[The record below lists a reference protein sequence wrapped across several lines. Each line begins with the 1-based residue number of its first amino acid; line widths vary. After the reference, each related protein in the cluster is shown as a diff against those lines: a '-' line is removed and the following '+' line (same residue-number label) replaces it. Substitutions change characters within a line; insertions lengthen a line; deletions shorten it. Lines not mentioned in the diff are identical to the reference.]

1 MKLSNCKNMEELV
14 NEVYNQL
21 LDVNSNS
28 ENYTLLN
35 QLKEY
40 LEEFLNA
47 SKQNDCFEDVEEWED
62 LHEQDIKEEIFNF
75 FEYDYNGTLTEEL

>member
-14 NEVYNQL
+14 NEVYEQL
-21 LDVNSNS
+21 QETNSNL

-35 QLKEY
+35 QLEDY
-40 LEEFLNA
+40 LEKFLNA

>member
-1 MKLSNCKNMEELV
+1 MKLSDCKNMEELV
-14 NEVYNQL
+14 NEVYEQL
-21 LDVNSNS
+21 QETNSNS
-28 ENYTLLN
+28 EYTLLN

-40 LEEFLNA
+40 LEEFLNI